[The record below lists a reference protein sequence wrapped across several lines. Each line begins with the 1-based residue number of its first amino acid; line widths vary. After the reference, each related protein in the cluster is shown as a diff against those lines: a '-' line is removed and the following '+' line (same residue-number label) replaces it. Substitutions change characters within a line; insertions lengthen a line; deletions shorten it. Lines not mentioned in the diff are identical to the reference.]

1 MGTYAALEGD
11 LDATGMRFAIVA
23 ARFNLEVT
31 ELLCAGAE
39 KKLREHGAAEVTVA
53 WVPGAFELPLV
64 AKRFAQSGT
73 VDAVVCIGAVI
84 RGETAH
90 FEYVAGECAAGVTRV
105 SLDTGVPVAFGVLTV
120 EDREQAFDRVGGSEG
135 HKGEEAA
142 STAIEMVSLLR
153 RLPGERLP

>member
-1 MGTYAALEGD
+1 MGEYAALEGE
-11 LDATGMRFAIVA
+11 LDASGMRFAIVA
-23 ARFNLEVT
+23 ARFNHEVT
-31 ELLCAGAE
+31 EPLCAGAE
-39 KKLREHGAAEVTVA
+39 KQLQRYGAAEVTVA

-90 FEYVAGECAAGVTRV
+90 FEYVAGECAAGVTRA
-105 SLDTGVPVAFGVLTV
+105 SLDTGVPIAFGVLTV
-120 EDREQAFDRVGGSEG
+120 EDRAQAFDRVGGSEG

-142 STAIEMVSLLR
+142 DTAIEMVSLLR
-153 RLPGERLP
+153 RLP

>member
-1 MGTYAALEGD
+1 MGKYAALEGD

-31 ELLCAGAE
+31 EPLSAGAE
-39 KKLREHGAAEVTVA
+39 KKLREHGADDVTVA

-90 FEYVAGECAAGVTRV
+90 FEYVAGECAAGVTRA
-105 SLDTGVPVAFGVLTV
+105 SLDTGVPIAFGVLTV
-120 EDREQAFDRVGGSEG
+120 EDRDQAFDRVGGSEG

-153 RLPGERLP
+153 RLPSAKFP